1 MQDLSTVLTS
11 LTIAAGLALGVER
24 TLEVLKH
31 IMASETGFLRRSEY
45 KDAVD
50 RTKDAINKAKTGI
63 DSDAADTAAP
73 LPADRTQLTDPTPAA
88 GVSPIQKTD
97 TDLSPADSEGEERFP
112 APQIPVIPATP
123 KPPFTAAKILFLQ
136 LAAAGLGMILAYIFN
151 IKLLSVFLKGYG
163 FAITDLFSALDI
175 VFTGLVIGGGSQPIH
190 LLIRFLTERK
200 VSVKTE
206 DAVETQLSIAKTVA
220 TAELV
225 ETAKGILGTVW
236 KDIDYRGGV
245 HPERLE
251 NAHRRID
258 EPNLIVYHHTAMAT
272 SKSFQDIVDEFL
284 VTKKWLTGYH
294 CVIMPDGAIRP
305 FCRWDRY
312 GNHAKGKN
320 SRSLGLAIHGNFH
333 TEPTDKYSNAD
344 GRYGNQNPTDVQLHA
359 GARLAALWVYLYDDI
374 ALDFN
379 TSILPHREA
388 IPRHTVCPGSNFPID
403 EFQRLIRHYYE
414 AWAEPKVAQ
423 EGIAAFKKLPKIYA
437 T

>member
-11 LTIAAGLALGVER
+11 LSIAAGLALGVER

-31 IMASETGFLRRSEY
+31 IMESETGFLRRREY
-45 KDAVD
+45 KDAVG
-50 RTKDAINKAKTGI
+50 RTKDAINKAKTVI
-63 DSDAADTAAP
+63 DNVASGTIAP
-73 LPADRTQLTDPTPAA
+73 LPSDRTEPTDPTPSA
-88 GVSPIQKTD
+88 GVSSIQKID
-97 TDLSPADSEGEERFP
+97 TDLSPADSESEERFP

-123 KPPFTAAKILFLQ
+123 KSPFAAAKVLFLQ
-136 LAAAGLGMILAYIFN
+136 LAAAGLGMILAYIFK
-151 IKLLSVFLKGYG
+151 IRLLSVFLEGYG

-200 VSVKTE
+200 VT
-206 DAVETQLSIAKTVA
+206 VETKEAPKIQPPIAKAVA

-225 ETAKGILGTVW
+225 ETTKGVLEAVW

-245 HPERLE
+245 HPERLK
-251 NAHRRID
+251 NAHRRIG

-272 SKSFQDIVDEFL
+272 SKSFQDIVDEFV

-320 SRSLGLAIHGNFH
+320 ARSLGIAIHGNFH

-344 GRYGNQNPTDVQLHA
+344 GRYGNQKPTDAQLHA
-359 GARLAALWVYLYDDI
+359 GARVVALWVYLYADI
-374 ALDFN
+374 ALDFSK
-379 TSILPHREA
+379 SILPHREA

-403 EFQRLIRHYYE
+403 EFQRLIRYYYE
-414 AWAEPKVAQ
+414 AWAEPKIAQ
-423 EGIAAFKKLPKIYA
+423 EGIAAFKKLQKIYA